1 MLSFIRMN
9 DAILTLEHI
18 SVSYEKGNPVLN
30 DLSLSVFGGRILGIR
45 GENGAGKSTLL
56 RVMAGIQHVDAGQRR
71 IAADVAKK
79 IAYVPQEIALYPAL
93 TGRQNLDFWA
103 EIYGLRGAKKAAR
116 IRSLLHVM
124 ELDGKANKRV
134 ETYSGGM
141 KRRLNL
147 ACALVAS
154 PKLLLLDEPTVGADV
169 RSVGTMQ
176 KIILDTA
183 AGGTGVVLIS
193 HQAGEIEQLCDRI
206 LTLQN
211 GCFAEKR
218 AFCPETESIS

>member
-1 MLSFIRMN
+1 MLSFFRMN

-18 SVSYEKGNPVLN
+18 SVSFEKGKPVLN

-56 RVMAGIQHVDAGQRR
+56 RVMAGIQRVNAGQRR
-71 IAADVAKK
+71 IAADAAKN
-79 IAYVPQEIALYPAL
+79 IAYVPQEIALYPSL

-103 EIYGLRGAKKAAR
+103 EIYGLHGAKKAAR
-116 IRSLLHVM
+116 IRELLRTM
-124 ELDGKANKRV
+124 DLEEKANKRV

-169 RSVGTMQ
+169 RSVRTMQ
-176 KIILDTA
+176 RIILDTA
-183 AGGTGVVLIS
+183 AGGSGVVLVS
-193 HQAGEIEQLCDRI
+193 HRAGEIEQLCDRV
-206 LTLQN
+206 LTLEN
-211 GCFAEKR
+211 GRFAETC
-218 AFCPETESIS
+218 AFQPETESNP